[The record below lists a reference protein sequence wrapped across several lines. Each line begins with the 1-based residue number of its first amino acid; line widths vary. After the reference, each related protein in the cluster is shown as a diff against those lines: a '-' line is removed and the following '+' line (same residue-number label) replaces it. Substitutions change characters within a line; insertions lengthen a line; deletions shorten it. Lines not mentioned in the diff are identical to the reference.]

1 MPGRWSIQIDKWKHE
16 AFSTQLLWKFLLTD
30 QTYKVMRFMAGVFK
44 TWLTRNPI
52 GGGIKCRILQLIS
65 LLQVF
70 STKLGQLKFSPHT
83 ERELAI
89 SFKTDISL
97 LSLLQSPTLQRV
109 IQTCIFS
116 PDLFRLVV
124 NDRQT
129 SVWFGSSLSQRVA
142 VAVTSLSLSDFSVR
156 SQSRDIYC
164 KKMSLRNSTL
174 PFFLALA
181 FRARTCNK
189 CLSSQPVHWENW

>member
-124 NDRQT
+124 NDRQS
-129 SVWFGSSLSQRVA
+129 SVWLGSFLSQRVA
-142 VAVTSLSLSDFSVR
+142 VAVTSLSLSDFSVG
-156 SQSRDIYC
+156 S
-164 KKMSLRNSTL
+164 
-174 PFFLALA
+174 
-181 FRARTCNK
+181 
-189 CLSSQPVHWENW
+189 